1 MLVEVKWPEN
11 IVMNV
16 KYYSIEMSLDYTR
29 GKEMQCIKCDYEM
42 DKMTVCHQICPNC
55 GAVVDCS
62 DGVFDWNVLD
72 VRNSTTVLGK
82 NVVVVLQ
89 NIIQKLNSQE
99 GKNEIYALTHYRLGR
114 TD

>member
-1 MLVEVKWPEN
+1 MLAEVKWPEN
-11 IVMNV
+11 TVTSV
-16 KYYSIEMSLDYTR
+16 KYYNTEMSLDYIR
-29 GKEMQCIKCDYEM
+29 GKKMQCIKCDHEM

-62 DGVFDWNVLD
+62 DGVFDWNALG
-72 VRNSTTVLGK
+72 VRNNTAALGK

-89 NIIQKLNSQE
+89 SIIQKLNSQE

>member
-1 MLVEVKWPEN
+1 
-11 IVMNV
+11 MNV

-62 DGVFDWNVLD
+62 DGVFD
-72 VRNSTTVLGK
+72 
-82 NVVVVLQ
+82 
-89 NIIQKLNSQE
+89 
-99 GKNEIYALTHYRLGR
+99 
-114 TD
+114 